1 MLAANDTLSNIL
13 GWVSIACWIVV
24 YSPQIYENY
33 SLQSGEGLSV
43 AFVVVW
49 LLGDLCNLVGSAVAG
64 LLPTVIIVAAY
75 YTLCDSILLLQIYY
89 YRWKKSSRLT
99 SSDERAPLLAT
110 VNAEDVGLQQEQVM
124 PAKALAIRYASASLF
139 VCAAGVTAW
148 WISSIT
154 TSDEEIPQHPR
165 KALRWE
171 IQAIGWTSAMLYLGA
186 RLPQILKNFKTRC
199 AGLSPAL
206 FLFAI
211 LGNGTYGLSICA
223 KSMDRRY
230 LITNASWLAGKFS
243 LVPNASI
250 SDIDQPSPVVYIF
263 RDPLRRGL
271 FQLAQP
277 SSSQMTT
284 LPPRAYA
291 STFAYNAPYS
301 PLLPARD
308 PPLPVFTG
316 YSPRSANA
324 SIPRLREAILTL
336 DSKMAQLMDQR
347 HELESHLERAVR
359 LQSPVLRLPS
369 ELLSSIFIKGVLGMG
384 DENPIMVST
393 LMLVCHYWA
402 DVALNTPVLW
412 ASIAVSPLD
421 SLAKARRRLSR
432 SKSCPID
439 VIINFGP
446 RFEYKNSTVTEHVI
460 HAMDLIRPALWRT
473 KSLQL
478 SVPSRSQAHMALL
491 RCQED
496 APLLETLSIRVFHAM
511 QEDHYSNPPLPLFN
525 GVTPRLRSCSFSSFN
540 FGWDYRLLNRLTVL
554 KLDGYFNGLSPS
566 SSTLL
571 GVLRQCPDLEELSL
585 RNLTDS
591 DVDGCGHHLGDD
603 IAPATRPIHL
613 PRLIKAAFYYSGAVL
628 SREIIGMIS
637 FPALESLE
645 LCYLENITPIIQLLH
660 NQSLTRLVLRYLRV
674 ESCLINEM
682 KFVNLLRRL
691 QSLRSLELVDV
702 EDVTS
707 GFLKALSSSQPWSCA
722 KLESLSLDGCTN
734 FDWESLRTFVESRLP
749 ANSTAY
755 AHARH
760 RSSNG
765 LSSSASA
772 AAAAYAHAQA
782 LQHRL
787 AHRPS
792 GMLGPSRL
800 SLIDVTRC
808 SQISKEMVQWLRMYV
823 ADVRCEPAKGIW
835 GEPMSP

>member
-64 LLPTVIIVAAY
+64 LLPTVIIIAAY

-89 YRWKKSSRLT
+89 YRWKKSNRLT

-110 VNAEDVGLQQEQVM
+110 TNTEDVGLQQEQIL
-124 PAKALAIRYASASLF
+124 PAKVLAIRYASASLF
-139 VCAAGVTAW
+139 VCAAGVAAW

-154 TSDEEIPQHPR
+154 ASDEEIPQHPR

-171 IQAIGWTSAMLYLGA
+171 IQVIGWTSAMLYLGA

-230 LITNASWLAGKFS
+230 LITNASWLAGSILTILLDVIVLCQFVYYRTREWQGRTS
-243 LVPNASI
+243 SASE
-250 SDIDQPSPVVYIF
+250 S
-263 RDPLRRGL
+263 RDL
-271 FQLAQP
+271 
-277 SSSQMTT
+277 
-284 LPPRAYA
+284 
-291 STFAYNAPYS
+291 
-301 PLLPARD
+301 
-308 PPLPVFTG
+308 PLPVFTG

-336 DSKMAQLMDQR
+336 DSKMAQLMNQR

-496 APLLETLSIRVFHAM
+496 APLLETLSIRIFHAM

-525 GVTPRLRSCSFSSFN
+525 GVTPLLRSCSFSSFN
-540 FGWDYRLLNRLTVL
+540 FGWDCRLLNRLTVL

-603 IAPATRPIHL
+603 VAPATRPIHL
-613 PRLIKAAFYYSGAVL
+613 PRLTKAAFYYSGTIL

-772 AAAAYAHAQA
+772 AAAAYVHAQA
-782 LQHRL
+782 LQNRL

-792 GMLGPSRL
+792 
-800 SLIDVTRC
+800 D
-808 SQISKEMVQWLRMYV
+808 K
-823 ADVRCEPAKGIW
+823 
-835 GEPMSP
+835 

>member
-1 MLAANDTLSNIL
+1 
-13 GWVSIACWIVV
+13 
-24 YSPQIYENY
+24 
-33 SLQSGEGLSV
+33 
-43 AFVVVW
+43 
-49 LLGDLCNLVGSAVAG
+49 
-64 LLPTVIIVAAY
+64 
-75 YTLCDSILLLQIYY
+75 
-89 YRWKKSSRLT
+89 
-99 SSDERAPLLAT
+99 
-110 VNAEDVGLQQEQVM
+110 
-124 PAKALAIRYASASLF
+124 
-139 VCAAGVTAW
+139 
-148 WISSIT
+148 
-154 TSDEEIPQHPR
+154 
-165 KALRWE
+165 
-171 IQAIGWTSAMLYLGA
+171 
-186 RLPQILKNFKTRC
+186 
-199 AGLSPAL
+199 
-206 FLFAI
+206 
-211 LGNGTYGLSICA
+211 
-223 KSMDRRY
+223 
-230 LITNASWLAGKFS
+230 
-243 LVPNASI
+243 
-250 SDIDQPSPVVYIF
+250 
-263 RDPLRRGL
+263 
-271 FQLAQP
+271 
-277 SSSQMTT
+277 MTT
-284 LPPRAYA
+284 LPPRAHT
-291 STFAYNAPYS
+291 STFGYNAPYS
-301 PLLPARD
+301 PLLPGRD
-308 PPLPVFTG
+308 LPLPVFTG

-336 DSKMAQLMDQR
+336 DSKMAQLMNQR

-496 APLLETLSIRVFHAM
+496 APLLETLSIRIFHAM

-525 GVTPRLRSCSFSSFN
+525 GVTPLLRSCSFSSFN
-540 FGWDYRLLNRLTVL
+540 FGWDCRLLNRLTVL

-603 IAPATRPIHL
+603 VAPATRPIHL
-613 PRLIKAAFYYSGAVL
+613 PRLTKAAFYYSGTIL

-772 AAAAYAHAQA
+772 AAAAYVHAQA
-782 LQHRL
+782 LQNRL

-792 GMLGPSRL
+792 
-800 SLIDVTRC
+800 D
-808 SQISKEMVQWLRMYV
+808 K
-823 ADVRCEPAKGIW
+823 
-835 GEPMSP
+835 